1 MKNVLGLLFSLVAT
15 PAFAQLVETEMS
27 PLKVRADS
35 CIASSQFTQ
44 HCQRTAECIEYQRY
58 SKALMPEGLPGYYDA
73 HLRDKTMNPENG
85 KGVSTAAKAKIQ
97 ADKLIEKCAAS

>member
-15 PAFAQLVETEMS
+15 PAFAQSVETEMNQ
-27 PLKVRADS
+27 LKVRTDS
-35 CIASSQFTQ
+35 CIASSQAKQ
-44 HCQRTAECIEYQRY
+44 HCERTAECIEFQRY

-85 KGVSTAAKAKIQ
+85 KGVSAAAKAKIQ
-97 ADKLIEKCAAS
+97 ADKLIEQCAAS